1 MKKTNSAI
9 ILFLTIAA
17 LFLIAGVRFA
27 EAKEVKY
34 LNSVSETPETTA
46 YFNPITEG
54 DITHMDVSSRVG
66 VYNAA
71 GNPDEFWYGGTVF
84 YLNENEYG
92 YFSVNDA
99 VTLYVNNLGTTVDG
113 KQLDGS
119 ISFSVE
125 GRGTTHT
132 TDGLRAV
139 FLVTN
144 CHNERV
150 SWACASISATQ
161 DWKNSG
167 LECAQTTVHTTIHLY
182 EHVSGAPFSG
192 RLAFYVDDLDVGH
205 VPLPEQVRIMGGFA
219 DDVYV
224 SNQTELNRGEIIA
237 SGGTH
242 FVATTEYEPSSF
254 KNGFVAYID
263 SDWADFY
270 WSGTSCE
277 TEFGSITETYPVS
290 KVTNPKKTISS
301 IDGKAPEGETPD
313 IKRGQTIDYSI
324 SQSFPYTVSSNA
336 AREIVLSDVFD
347 ERLDLSN
354 MSFAM
359 YKEAE
364 DEKTPAREDGS
375 RYWNWWR
382 ENNKIVIQAKDPLTI
397 GGTFTFECKNLK
409 IKANTALGP
418 LSNKAHVRV
427 SLNNS
432 SQGTVEKDSNEVRV
446 NVVTRYE
453 KLVVTKH
460 LETDSYV
467 KAHGIPTFFLS
478 LTGTKNGKPETFTRV
493 LTFDENVM
501 IKTGDVALQVTF
513 DLTGFDGDATLSEKK
528 VLRYHLQSID
538 SPNADVSR
546 NGDTLIFHLAGG
558 QDSYTLSAE
567 ITNKKVF
574 QEKTSDTVCVL
585 NEVKP

>member
-1 MKKTNSAI
+1 MKRTNRAKV
-9 ILFLTIAA
+9 LFLAVAA
-17 LFLIAGVRFA
+17 LFLITGMRFA
-27 EAKEVKY
+27 EAKEVTY

-92 YFSVNDA
+92 YFSVSDA

-182 EHVSGAPFSG
+182 EHISGAPFSG

-263 SDWADFY
+263 SEWADFY

-277 TEFGSITETYPVS
+277 TEFGSITETYPVG
-290 KVTNPKKTISS
+290 KVTNPKKVISK
-301 IDGKAPEGETPD
+301 IDGKAPVGETPD
-313 IKRGQTIDYSI
+313 IKRGQTIDYSV
-324 SQSFPYTVSSNA
+324 SQSFPYTISSNA
-336 AREIVLSDVFD
+336 AQEIVLSDVFD
-347 ERLDLSN
+347 ERIDLSN
-354 MSFAM
+354 MSLTM
-359 YKEAE
+359 YKEAV
-364 DEKTPAREDGS
+364 DEKTPTREDGLN
-375 RYWNWWR
+375 YWRWWR
-382 ENNKIVIQAKDPLTI
+382 ENNKIVISAKDPLAI
-397 GGTFTFECKNLK
+397 GGTFTFEFKNLK
-409 IKANTALGP
+409 IQANTALGT
-418 LSNKAHVRV
+418 LSNTAHVRV
-427 SLNNS
+427 SLKNS
-432 SQGTVEKDSNEVRV
+432 AQGTVEKDSNEVCV

-460 LETDSYV
+460 IDRDSYI
-467 KAHGIPTFFLS
+467 KAHGTPTFFLC
-478 LTGTKNGKPETFTRV
+478 LTGIKNGKPETLTKA
-493 LTFDENVM
+493 LTFDEAVM
-501 IKTGDVALQVTF
+501 NSTGDIALEATF
-513 DLTGFDGDATLSEKK
+513 DLKGFDGDATLSEKK
-528 VLRYHLQSID
+528 VLRYRMASIN
-538 SPNADVSR
+538 SFNTDVSKD
-546 NGDTLIFHLAGG
+546 GDTLVFHLGG
-558 QDSYTLSAE
+558 IEDPYTLSAE
-567 ITNKKVF
+567 IINKKVF

-585 NEVKP
+585 NEVAP